1 MGRSSGFGTLL
12 RLAAREAAR
21 QERNHRS
28 RLVQAEREQRNALR
42 WAEQRRKELAQNL
55 KQADREQKQ
64 QYLQAR
70 KNEVHEKNR
79 EIALILSELKST
91 LPNTFDIDDTIHF
104 DDLRIRE
111 TPHQFEVPAVWAQ
124 PLQAPNREIYLAQV
138 RPLSRW
144 QKLVPGATKR
154 YEDNLQRVA
163 MSYNSA
169 VTLWKA
175 EEQAR
180 VQNLA
185 RSRTQHDKAMAT
197 FLSKVKERDDYIDEF
212 AANYQRG
219 QTEAV
224 EEYCRLVLE
233 RSDYPDSFPRLF
245 TLSYVPASRQLVVEL
260 ILPDVSIVPTVAEYS
275 YVQKTDEIREKLRK
289 PAEIK
294 ALYQDLIASIALRT
308 VHEMMEADQADN
320 IDVVCVNGH
329 VEALNCSNGRHEKKC
344 LVSVQTTKNDF
355 MSINLRYVDRSIC
368 LRNLGAQVS
377 RDPDE
382 AVAVKPIVEYNM
394 VDRRFVEQGDL
405 LSDLDDAVN
414 LMDLDPFQFEHLVA
428 NLFGKMGLETKLTQ
442 SSRDGG
448 VDCIAFD
455 TRPIVGGKIVIQAK
469 RYKNTVGVSAVRD
482 LYGTM
487 LNEGASKG
495 LLVCTSGYG
504 PDAFSF
510 AKDKPIEL
518 IDGGALLYMLKD
530 VGVRARI
537 VFPNE

>member
-1 MGRSSGFGTLL
+1 MGRSAGLGTLI
-12 RLAAREAAR
+12 RLAAREVAR

-28 RLVQAEREQRNALR
+28 RLVQADREQRMALR

-55 KQADREQKQ
+55 KQADREQKL

-70 KNEVHEKNR
+70 KNEVDEKNR
-79 EIALILSELKST
+79 EIVLILSELRST
-91 LPNTFDIDDTIHF
+91 LPNTFDINDTINF
-104 DDLRIRE
+104 DDLRIKE
-111 TPHQFEVPAVWAQ
+111 SSPQFEPPDVYAQ
-124 PLQAPNREIYLAQV
+124 PLKAPDRDIYLARV
-138 RPLSRW
+138 PPLSRW
-144 QKLVPGATKR
+144 QALVPGATKR

-163 MSYNSA
+163 AGYNNA
-169 VTLWKA
+169 VMLWKA
-175 EEQAR
+175 EERTR
-180 VQNLA
+180 VQSLLKLKA
-185 RSRTQHDKAMAT
+185 QHDEAVT
-197 FLSKVKERDDYIDEF
+197 SFLNKVKERDDYIDEF
-212 AANYQRG
+212 AMNYRQG
-219 QTEAV
+219 QTEAI

-245 TLSYVPASRQLVVEL
+245 SLSYVPASRQLVVEL
-260 ILPDVSIVPTVAEYS
+260 MLPNVGIVPTVSEYS
-275 YVQKTDEIREKLRK
+275 YVQKSDEIKEKVRK
-289 PAEIK
+289 PTEIK
-294 ALYQDLIASIALRT
+294 ALYQDLIASMALRT
-308 VHEMMEADQADN
+308 VHEMMEADHANN

-329 VEALNCSNGRHEKKC
+329 VEVVNRSNGRQEKKC
-344 LVSVQTTKNDF
+344 LVSVQTTKNEF
-355 MSINLRYVDRSIC
+355 MAINLRNVDRNLC

-382 AVAVKPIVEYNM
+382 AVAVKPIVEYSM
-394 VDRRFVEQGDL
+394 VDRRFVEQDDL
-405 LSDLDDAVN
+405 LSDLEDAVN

-518 IDGGALLYMLKD
+518 IDGGGLLYMLKD

-537 VFPNE
+537 IFPSE